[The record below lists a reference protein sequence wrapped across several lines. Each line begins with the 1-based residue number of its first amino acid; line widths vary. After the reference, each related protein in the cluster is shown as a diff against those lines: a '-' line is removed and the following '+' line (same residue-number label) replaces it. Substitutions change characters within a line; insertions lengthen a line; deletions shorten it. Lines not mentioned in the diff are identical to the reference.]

1 MVSYAFGSVG
11 TGVFATVPGLVLA
24 YFLTNTLGVAAG
36 LAAFVV
42 AVPKAWDV
50 LVLPW
55 VGRFSDRS
63 AAVLGS
69 RLPYL
74 RIAGVLL
81 PLTFVLMFSVPPSLG
96 PSAAAGWVFV
106 AFIVASTAFALFQV
120 PYMALSAEL
129 TDSPDE
135 RSSLM
140 AWRVAFLTIAI
151 LLGGALAPV
160 IRDSLGGANLGHF
173 VMAVCMAALMAA
185 GIWLCIA
192 GLSRARARVTP
203 AAEGSLLSQLR
214 VVRTNRSF
222 IALLAAFVIQ
232 ALATS
237 SMLGGAQYYATY
249 LLDKPSAVTLLFV
262 CLVGPALAVMP
273 LWAWVAHRF
282 GKVAGYLTAS
292 ALYLVG
298 TILLLS
304 GGRDMPMA
312 AVAGAIALCGIAYG
326 GLQMFPLAMLPDAVA
341 ADRERTGEARAGVFT
356 GMWTAGETLG
366 FALGPGLV
374 LAVLAVSGFV
384 SSRADEVVS
393 QPDSAITGVLL
404 AFTLVPATLL
414 LISLPFIRAYSRA
427 LPPGGRQP
435 AQRHQLLRRGSCDR
449 GDPAPCVP
457 RSAPVRRGDPRDAA
471 GAARAG
477 CAREGRAHDVV
488 RLRRRAAGPGPLGR
502 AGLVGVAARQR
513 PGSHC
518 VPQLRGSGERPG
530 HGRSEPARLGRRRR
544 GRNAHLRRDRI
555 VHAGG
560 AVGAGALARE
570 GRRPRP
576 RVP

>member
-1 MVSYAFGSVG
+1 MARASEGRPGADPAADRTAPVHIQRRTMVSYAFGSVG

-36 LAAFVV
+36 LAAIVV

-50 LVLPW
+50 LVLPV

-63 AAVLGS
+63 AAVAGS

-81 PLTFVLMFSVPPSLG
+81 PMAFVVMFAVPPALG
-96 PSAAAGWVFV
+96 PLASAGWVFLS
-106 AFIVASTAFALFQV
+106 FILASTAFALFQV

-129 TDSPDE
+129 TDFPDE

-140 AWRVAFLTIAI
+140 AWRVAFLTVAI
-151 LLGGALAPV
+151 LLGGALAPLV
-160 IRDSLGGANLGHF
+160 RDAFGGAALGHL
-173 VMAVCMAALMAA
+173 VMACCMAALMAT

-203 AAEGSLLSQLR
+203 AAEGSLRDQLR
-214 VVRTNRSF
+214 IVRGDRAF
-222 IALLAAFVIQ
+222 VALLAAFVAQ

-249 LLDKPSAVTLLFV
+249 ILGRPTAITVLFV

-282 GKVAGYLTAS
+282 GKVTGFVVATCLF
-292 ALYLVG
+292 LVG
-298 TILLLS
+298 TLVLLA
-304 GGRDMPMA
+304 GGRSLG
-312 AVAGAIALCGIAYG
+312 VGVVYGAIALCGIAYG

-341 ADRERTGEARAGVFT
+341 ADRARSGRARAGVFT

-374 LAVLAVSGFV
+374 LVVLAASGFV
-384 SSRADEVVS
+384 SSRADEAVT

-404 AFTLVPATLL
+404 GFTLLPAALML
-414 LISLPFIRAYSRA
+414 GSLPLIHRYGRLSRTDH
-427 LPPGGRQP
+427 P
-435 AQRHQLLRRGSCDR
+435 S
-449 GDPAPCVP
+449 
-457 RSAPVRRGDPRDAA
+457 S
-471 GAARAG
+471 AART
-477 CAREGRAHDVV
+477 
-488 RLRRRAAGPGPLGR
+488 
-502 AGLVGVAARQR
+502 
-513 PGSHC
+513 
-518 VPQLRGSGERPG
+518 
-530 HGRSEPARLGRRRR
+530 
-544 GRNAHLRRDRI
+544 
-555 VHAGG
+555 
-560 AVGAGALARE
+560 
-570 GRRPRP
+570 
-576 RVP
+576 

>member
-312 AVAGAIALCGIAYG
+312 AVAGAIALCGVAYG

-414 LISLPFIRAYSRA
+414 LVSLPFIRAYSVLSRREA
-427 LPPGGRQP
+427 VS
-435 AQRHQLLRRGSCDR
+435 LRSDT
-449 GDPAPCVP
+449 
-457 RSAPVRRGDPRDAA
+457 S
-471 GAARAG
+471 
-477 CAREGRAHDVV
+477 
-488 RLRRRAAGPGPLGR
+488 
-502 AGLVGVAARQR
+502 
-513 PGSHC
+513 S
-518 VPQLRGSGERPG
+518 
-530 HGRSEPARLGRRRR
+530 
-544 GRNAHLRRDRI
+544 
-555 VHAGG
+555 
-560 AVGAGALARE
+560 
-570 GRRPRP
+570 
-576 RVP
+576 